1 MESIMAQP
9 ILVSESTLTDRYQTT
24 IPDTVRKALHLKK
37 KDKICFTIASD
48 GNVLLTRAEVEED
61 DPVLGEFLAF
71 LANDIVKNPAQIKPL
86 TIDMKTRGDVL
97 IEGVEF
103 DIDSPLLDEDE

>member
-1 MESIMAQP
+1 MAQP

-48 GNVLLTRAEVEED
+48 GNVLLSRAEAEKD

-71 LANDIVKNPAQIKPL
+71 LANDIAKSPAQMKPL
-86 TIDMKTRGDVL
+86 TTDMKTRGDAL
-97 IEGVEF
+97 IKGVEF

>member
-1 MESIMAQP
+1 MAQP
-9 ILVSESTLTDRYQTT
+9 ILVSESTLTTRYQTT

-37 KDKICFTIASD
+37 KDKIRFTIASD
-48 GNVLLTRAEVEED
+48 GNVLLSRAEVEED

-71 LANDIVKNPAQIKPL
+71 LANDIAKNPAQMKPL
-86 TIDMKTRGDVL
+86 TVDMKARGDAL

-103 DIDSPLLDEDE
+103 DINSPLPDEDE